1 MGNNQALAR
10 YDEFVAWGSSGKK
23 IDVDRLMEALLARDD
38 LATSRLVDF
47 ALSLVKTREGIARLN
62 DYLFNG
68 TQMPRNYA
76 ALYFKR
82 KGQVDLLDDAV
93 AQGMIDREQ
102 AYSK

>member
-10 YDEFVAWGSSGKK
+10 YEEFVARGNSGQKMD
-23 IDVDRLMEALLARDD
+23 IDCLMAALVAWDD

-47 ALSLVKTREGIARLN
+47 ALSLVNTREGIARLN

-68 TQMPRNYA
+68 TQMQRNYA

-82 KGQVDLLDDAV
+82 RGRVDLLADAV
-93 AQGMIDREQ
+93 AQGRIDREQ